1 MAWFL
6 ESTKAP
12 GLYFRIVKL
21 DKTTMRAT
29 LSGATGTE
37 FERDI
42 SQETLDKL
50 GYKVVQ
56 RDDDKAEQ

>member
-6 ESTKAP
+6 VSTKAP
-12 GLYFRIVKL
+12 GLKFRVVKL
-21 DKTTMRAT
+21 DKQTMRAV
-29 LSGATGTE
+29 LRGATGSE

-50 GYKVVQ
+50 GYQIVQ
-56 RDDDKAEQ
+56 IDEQEAAQ

>member
-6 ESTKAP
+6 VSTKAP
-12 GLYFRIVKL
+12 GLKFRIVKL
-21 DKTTMRAT
+21 DKTTMRAV
-29 LSGATGTE
+29 LRGATGSE

-50 GYKVVQ
+50 GYKVAQ
-56 RDDDKAEQ
+56 IEEAETEK

>member
-1 MAWFL
+1 MAWYL
-6 ESTKAP
+6 VSTKAP
-12 GLYFRIVKL
+12 GLKFRIVKL
-21 DKTTMRAT
+21 DKSTMRAT

-50 GYKVVQ
+50 GYQIVKV
-56 RDDDKAEQ
+56 DEAAEQ